1 MPVSTR
7 VATICARMTVTMSV
21 GRLGAVVGPAL
32 AGLLMSAGWERPG
45 YCLVLA
51 APMLIAAAS
60 LYWVRNF
67 DTAAAPPREPV
78 IPAAVAATRK

>member
-1 MPVSTR
+1 
-7 VATICARMTVTMSV
+7 MSI

-32 AGLLMSAGWERPG
+32 AGVLMSAGWDRPA

-67 DTAAAPPREPV
+67 DTAPVSAREPV